1 MLRDA
6 ACVDAAEPAGVYFG
20 TRGGSVYAS
29 ADEGEHFAEV
39 ASHLPDVLC
48 VRAAA
53 VSPPRSGAAAAR
65 RRSERLRPV
74 AGISVV
80 LPSVLQPL
88 AGGQS
93 FLTAPADT
101 TVTVEGVLDVVTGE
115 YPALSRRLRDETGAI
130 RRYVNIYVNGNEIRR
145 LQGLATEVSPGQEV
159 LIIQSVAGG

>member
-1 MLRDA
+1 M
-6 ACVDAAEPAGVYFG
+6 
-20 TRGGSVYAS
+20 
-29 ADEGEHFAEV
+29 
-39 ASHLPDVLC
+39 
-48 VRAAA
+48 
-53 VSPPRSGAAAAR
+53 
-65 RRSERLRPV
+65 

-88 AGGQS
+88 AGGPS

-101 TVTVEGVLDVVTGE
+101 AVTVEGVLDTVTGE